1 MCAVIGALLRSPTTD
16 QLDKVRNVF
25 LESRI
30 RGMHAT
36 GLSYVKN
43 GKVVTLK
50 EAVPASVFSPLSNM
64 EQLLNED
71 GNLYLIGHCRYS
83 TSDLRY
89 NQPMQINDKVS
100 IVHNGVISQELPEN
114 WEELYGYRTQTQND
128 SELINHTLD
137 AGLNPLTE
145 WADSSMAIIELHS
158 DGLMN
163 WYRNGKRPLYKTTL
177 DNGLIITSTKDI
189 VKRAGITIE
198 PNRVSYAGRDL
209 QPVI

>member
-1 MCAVIGALLRSPTTD
+1 MCAVIGAVLKSPTSE
-16 QLDKVRNVF
+16 QLELVRNVF

-36 GLSYVKN
+36 GLSYVNN

-83 TSDLRY
+83 TSDLNY

-114 WEELYGYRTQTQND
+114 WEELYGYKTETKND
-128 SELINHTLD
+128 SELINHTLE
-137 AGLNPLTE
+137 AGLNPMNE
-145 WADSSMAIIELHS
+145 WEDSSMAVIELHS
-158 DGLMN
+158 DGLLV

-177 DNGLIITSTKDI
+177 DNGYIITSTKDI
-189 VKRAGITIE
+189 AKRAGITIQ
-198 PNRVSYAGRDL
+198 PSRVSYAGRDL